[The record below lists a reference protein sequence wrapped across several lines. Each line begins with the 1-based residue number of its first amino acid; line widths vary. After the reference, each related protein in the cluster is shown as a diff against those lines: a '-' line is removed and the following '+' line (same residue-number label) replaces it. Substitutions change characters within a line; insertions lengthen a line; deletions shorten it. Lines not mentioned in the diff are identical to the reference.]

1 MAKNVNEATL
11 EQEVQPAKKS
21 GKKAG
26 MVAYK
31 VYITEDDNRFLLE
44 SADGRQP
51 NDWLSRLI
59 GSTGIAAL
67 VGNHQKRG
75 ITPSEGNDD

>member
-1 MAKNVNEATL
+1 MAKIVNESN
-11 EQEVQPAKKS
+11 EPVPNRPMKR
-21 GKKAG
+21 GKKPG
-26 MVAYK
+26 LVAYK
-31 VYITEDDNRFLLE
+31 VYITENENHNLLE

-67 VGNHQKRG
+67 VENHQKR
-75 ITPSEGNDD
+75 T